1 MRAQVAARNA
11 DVGQIFCP
19 GFALLKNERDCAF
32 PQCRLRTAGES
43 NPLGPVAIT
52 LPHPDRGLWR
62 SFEGNRQFA
71 VSFSPGSHRLPA
83 AVLFKPAGPVL
94 AAQLATLTGLNGSFL
109 DVVAE
114 PCCRRAR
121 QVAGAVS
128 APPLWLSLRDWRLAV
143 GSGLAPSI
151 PVFRLVRDCSQRA

>member
-1 MRAQVAARNA
+1 MSV
-11 DVGQIFCP
+11 
-19 GFALLKNERDCAF
+19 
-32 PQCRLRTAGES
+32 
-43 NPLGPVAIT
+43 
-52 LPHPDRGLWR
+52 R
-62 SFEGNRQFA
+62 SFVRASPFSRTSETARSLNVGFGPPASRIRSARSRSRFRILTEGSGVVLRGIGDTKFA

-94 AAQLATLTGLNGSFL
+94 AAQLATLTGLNSSFL

-151 PVFRLVRDCSQRA
+151 PVFRLVRDCSQHA